1 MAKLKLVIAN
11 KNYSSWSLRPWIA
24 MKIAGIPFEE
34 QMIRFGE
41 PRFGREIRKVS
52 KAGMVPVLID
62 GDTVI
67 GESLAIL
74 EYLAERYPDKGLWPK
89 QRKARAIARALA
101 SEMHAGLR
109 AIRSAYPMN
118 LRRSPKS
125 IPMTDAVKADVA
137 RIETIWRECRKEF
150 GKGGRF
156 LFGKFCNADAM
167 FAPVATRIDTYA
179 IPVAKDT
186 REYVDTIMSTT
197 AFKSWKAD
205 GLKEPWIV
213 PEDEVD

>member
-1 MAKLKLVIAN
+1 MAKLTLVIAN

-24 MKIAGIPFEE
+24 MKMAGIPFEE
-34 QMIRFGE
+34 KTIRFGE
-41 PRFGREIRKVS
+41 PRFGREIRKIS

-74 EYLAERYPDKGLWPK
+74 EYLAERYPDKDLWPK
-89 QRKARAIARALA
+89 QRKARAMARAVS
-101 SEMHAGLR
+101 SEMHAGFR
-109 AIRSAYPMN
+109 GIRSACPMN
-118 LRRSPKS
+118 LRRPQKP
-125 IPMTDAVKADVA
+125 IPMADAVKTDVT

-150 GKGGRF
+150 GKGGAF
-156 LFGKFCNADAM
+156 LFGKFSNADAM
-167 FAPVATRIDTYA
+167 FAPVCTRLDTYA
-179 IPVAKDT
+179 IPVARDT
-186 REYVDTIMSTT
+186 RAYIDAIMSTS
-197 AFKSWKAD
+197 AFKSWKED

>member
-24 MKIAGIPFEE
+24 MKMAGIPFEE
-34 QMIRFGE
+34 EMIRFGE

-74 EYLAERYPDKGLWPK
+74 EYLAERYPDKNLWPK
-89 QRKARAIARALA
+89 QRKARAVARAVS

-109 AIRSAYPMN
+109 GIRSACPMN
-118 LRRSPKS
+118 LRRPPKA
-125 IPMTDAVKADVA
+125 IPMTDAVKGDVA

-150 GKGGRF
+150 GKGGPF

-167 FAPVATRIDTYA
+167 FAPVATRIDTYT
-179 IPVAKDT
+179 IPVSRDT
-186 REYVDTIMSTT
+186 RKYVNTIM
-197 AFKSWKAD
+197 AMAPFRSWKAD
-205 GLKEPWIV
+205 ALKETWIV